1 LSVVDDNVG
10 RPILM
15 TWLQRH
21 RARRYVADS
30 IWIFPVLGM
39 TAGLGAVRLLNGVDA
54 ALGWRSSFQPEA
66 ARSVLSALAST
77 IFTQIVFV
85 SSALLVAVQLASG
98 QLTPRIIAV
107 VFKDSTT
114 KFSLTAFVFIFTF
127 TLAAL
132 LRVTDSVPPVT
143 SVVAAYGCL
152 ASLGVFLFLIDHL
165 GKALR
170 PSGAVRR
177 VALLGRAVI
186 ESSYPRLLSESRD
199 PDRDSADVPQGQPPT
214 TITSSADGV
223 VLAFDVRGL
232 VSLAERADCVI
243 ELVPQVGDFVAA
255 GDPLFRVFGGGPSPP
270 PATLRGSVALGQERT
285 LEQDPAFAFRVLVD
299 VASKGLSPAIND
311 PTTAVLAV
319 DQIHHLLRNVGN
331 RQLDDGR
338 VRGAT
343 GRLRLAYRTPDWA
356 DFVHLAVTE
365 IRQFGSASIQVARR
379 LRAMIEN
386 LIESLPE
393 ERAPLLRTELT
404 MLHRSSERSFPEP
417 EDRALAD
424 VSDLQGVGGKH
435 GPGAPGLQVNRTTPP

>member
-1 LSVVDDNVG
+1 
-10 RPILM
+10 M

-21 RARRYVADS
+21 RARRYIADS
-30 IWIFPVLGM
+30 IWIFPVLSM

-54 ALGWRSSFQPEA
+54 VLGWRSSFQPEA

-77 IFTQIVFV
+77 IFTQVVFV

-107 VFKDSTT
+107 VFKDTAT

-132 LRVTDSVPPVT
+132 LRITDFVPPVT
-143 SVVAAYGCL
+143 SIVAGYGCL
-152 ASLGVFLFLIDHL
+152 ASLGVFLFLIDHI

-170 PSGAVRR
+170 PSGALRR

-186 ESSYPRLLSESRD
+186 ESVYPRGLSESRD
-199 PDRDSADVPQGQPPT
+199 TDRDAADVPHGEPSS
-214 TITSSADGV
+214 TINSSADGV
-223 VLAFDVRGL
+223 VLAFDVQGL

-255 GDPLFRVFGGGPSPP
+255 GDPLFRVFGGGASPP
-270 PATLRGSVALGQERT
+270 AILRGSVALGQERT
-285 LEQDPAFAFRVLVD
+285 LEQDPAFAFRILVD
-299 VASKGLSPAIND
+299 MASKGRSPAIND
-311 PTTAVLAV
+311 PTTAVLAL

-331 RQLDDGR
+331 RRLDDGR

-343 GRLRLAYRTPDWA
+343 GRLRLVYRTPDWA

-365 IRQFGSASIQVARR
+365 IRQFGGASIQVVRR

-393 ERAPLLRTELT
+393 ERAALLRPELAV
-404 MLHRSSERSFPEP
+404 LRRSSERSFPEP

-435 GPGAPGLQVNRTTPP
+435 GPGSPDPQVNPATPR